1 MTMAAATGNAEAPA
15 AREAPGEAGPVVR
28 DLAVAG
34 QAGTDRA
41 AGGVAAAVGLRV
53 VPGTP
58 AGTAPG
64 TAGVPVA
71 PGTAH
76 TAGMI
81 AGTAAPAGLAG
92 GVKYDAEMSYHNF
105 LIFWPSSLDPQRLL

>member
-1 MTMAAATGNAEAPA
+1 MTTTAAATENVEAPA
-15 AREAPGEAGPVVR
+15 AREAPGEADPVVR

-58 AGTAPG
+58 AG